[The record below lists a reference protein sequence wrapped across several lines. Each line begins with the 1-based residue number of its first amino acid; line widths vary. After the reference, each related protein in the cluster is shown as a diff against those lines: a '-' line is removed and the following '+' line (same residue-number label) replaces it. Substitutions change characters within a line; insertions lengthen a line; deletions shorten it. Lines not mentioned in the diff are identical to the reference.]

1 MLTTTEIDS
10 FKPGPGRREIADGK
24 QAGLYFVIQ
33 PSGARSWAYRYR
45 SGGKTR
51 KLTLG
56 AYPAIGLKDARA
68 RAAAASVQVTD
79 GGDPAAEKAAKRAAL
94 AAETTN
100 ANDLVETVAG
110 RFIAQYVRR
119 NLKASTISEVERI
132 LNKEILPAW
141 RGRRLSQI
149 GRADIH
155 NLLDD
160 IVEREAPITANRT
173 LSWFRRMCSWAVER
187 ELIDTNPCLRVKAPA
202 AETSRDRVLS
212 DVELKAVWLA
222 AGTLEQPYEAFV
234 KLLILTGQRRNE
246 VAGMRRSEIDLA
258 AKLWT
263 LPKER
268 AKNGREHTLPLSD
281 QAIEILHGLPR
292 ISGSEFALTLFGSR
306 PITGFNLVKQRIDAR
321 VPDAA
326 PWVFHDVRRT
336 VASGL
341 ARLGV
346 NLPVIE
352 KLLNHVSGSFGGIV
366 GVYQRHSFS
375 DEKRAAMQAWA
386 NFVDTLVT
394 GQADNVVQM
403 AARDGR

>member
-10 FKPGPGRREIADGK
+10 FKPGAARREIADGK
-24 QAGLYFVIQ
+24 QAGLYFIVQ
-33 PSGARSWAYRYR
+33 SSGAKSWAYRYR

-56 AYPAIGLKDARA
+56 AYPAIGLKEARA

-79 GGDPAAEKAAKRAAL
+79 GSDPAAEKAAKRAAK

-100 ANDLVETVAG
+100 ALDLVETVAG

-119 NLKASTISEVERI
+119 NLKASTILEVERL

-141 RGRRLSQI
+141 RGQRLSQI

-155 NLLDD
+155 NLLDGA
-160 IVEREAPITANRT
+160 VERGSPVTANRT
-173 LSWFRRMCSWAVER
+173 LSWFRRMCSWAIER
-187 ELIDTNPCLRVKAPA
+187 GLIDINPCLGIKAPA

-212 DVELKAVWLA
+212 DAELKAVWLA
-222 AGTLEQPYEAFV
+222 AGALEQPYAAFV

-246 VAGMRRSEIDLA
+246 VAGMRWSEVDLD

-281 QAIEILHGLPR
+281 QAVEILQSLPR
-292 ISGSEFALTLFGSR
+292 IAGSEFALTLFGSR
-306 PITGFNLVKQRIDAR
+306 PITGFNLVKQRIGEL

-336 VASGL
+336 IASGL
-341 ARLGV
+341 ARLSV
-346 NLPVIE
+346 DLPVIE

-366 GVYQRHSFS
+366 GIYQRHSFA

-386 NFVDTLVT
+386 NFVQTLVT
-394 GQADNVVQM
+394 GHADNVLQM
-403 AARDGR
+403 VAR